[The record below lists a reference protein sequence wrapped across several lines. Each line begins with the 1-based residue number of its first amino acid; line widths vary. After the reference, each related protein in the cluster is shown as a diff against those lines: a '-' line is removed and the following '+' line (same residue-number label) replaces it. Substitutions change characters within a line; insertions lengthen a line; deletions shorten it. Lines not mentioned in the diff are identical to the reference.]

1 MKGFV
6 LLNTKLLITAFKPFH
21 EENSRVVNMVIS
33 FYKQFIQFNGG
44 DFDMLNKCFTEA
56 LQIRDKW

>member
-1 MKGFV
+1 MDQVKGFV

-33 FYKQFIQFNGG
+33 FYK
-44 DFDMLNKCFTEA
+44 
-56 LQIRDKW
+56 